1 MKCYTLFMAF
11 LEGGAVETVLWP
23 TKNGFHRKKGDADM
37 SRLGDLIRLERTRQ
51 GLTHKQV
58 ARKCGVSDKY
68 LMEVEAGTRII
79 ADDQARR
86 ILKSMGM
93 TEHTEADF
101 TLDDIAATVD
111 LQSAVPQ
118 LTRAT
123 EAKKAPAKATKEAE
137 VVAESDPGVAGSIWL
152 DALSGVLKHV
162 PIYNAVMKEVGHRL
176 LPITNGKIEGASPD
190 KVFYFMAPDNGLRGF
205 RVQRGDL
212 LLVVPAQAAVDGAI
226 MLLQTPQGRVLRK
239 VKRVNDYQAMLQKYD
254 EAFESEIKNFNELTF
269 VGRCVRLEAEL
280 T

>member
-1 MKCYTLFMAF
+1 
-11 LEGGAVETVLWP
+11 
-23 TKNGFHRKKGDADM
+23 M

-86 ILKSMGM
+86 ILKTMGM
-93 TEHTEADF
+93 QEHNEADF

-118 LTRAT
+118 LTQAAAQKKPEKAKPQEGA
-123 EAKKAPAKATKEAE
+123 EA
-137 VVAESDPGVAGSIWL
+137 DPGVAGSIWL
-152 DALSGVLKHV
+152 DALAGVLKHV
-162 PIYNAVMKEVGHRL
+162 PVYNAVMKEVGHRL
-176 LPITNGKIEGASPD
+176 LPVTNGKIEGAAPD
-190 KVFYFMAPDNGLRGF
+190 KVYYFMAPDNALRGF
-205 RVQRGDL
+205 RVHRGDI

-254 EAFESEIKNFNELTF
+254 ESCESEIKNYNELTF
-269 VGRCVRLEAEL
+269 VGRCVRLEADL

>member
-1 MKCYTLFMAF
+1 
-11 LEGGAVETVLWP
+11 
-23 TKNGFHRKKGDADM
+23 M

-86 ILKSMGM
+86 ILKAMGM
-93 TEHTEADF
+93 KEQTESDF

-118 LTRAT
+118 LTKAV
-123 EAKKAPAKATKEAE
+123 EAKKPAKPEKEKPEAAAE
-137 VVAESDPGVAGSIWL
+137 TDPGVSGSIWL

-162 PIYNAVMKEVGHRL
+162 PVYNAVMKEVGHRL
-176 LPITNGKIEGASPD
+176 LPITNGKIEGAPPD
-190 KVFYFMAPDNGLRGF
+190 KVFYFMAPDNDLRGF

-239 VKRVNDYQAMLQKYD
+239 VKRYNDYQAMLQKYD
-254 EAFESEIKNFNELTF
+254 EAFESELKNYNELTF
-269 VGRCVRLEAEL
+269 VGRCVRLEAKL
-280 T
+280 G

>member
-1 MKCYTLFMAF
+1 
-11 LEGGAVETVLWP
+11 
-23 TKNGFHRKKGDADM
+23 M

-93 TEHTEADF
+93 TQHTEADF

-118 LTRAT
+118 LTRAAEARKAQQT
-123 EAKKAPAKATKEAE
+123 EKKKAEKEAP
-137 VVAESDPGVAGSIWL
+137 VAESDPGVSGSIWL

-162 PIYNAVMKEVGHRL
+162 PVYNAVMKEVGHRL
-176 LPITNGKIEGASPD
+176 LPVSGGKIEGAPAD
-190 KVFYFMAPDNGLRGF
+190 KVFYFMAPDNDLRGF

-226 MLLQTPQGRVLRK
+226 MLLQTPQGRILRK

-280 T
+280 

>member
-1 MKCYTLFMAF
+1 
-11 LEGGAVETVLWP
+11 
-23 TKNGFHRKKGDADM
+23 M

-79 ADDQARR
+79 QDDQARR
-86 ILKSMGM
+86 ILKSMGLQQQ
-93 TEHTEADF
+93 TEADF
-101 TLDDIAATVD
+101 TLEDIAATVD

-118 LTRAT
+118 LTKAVET
-123 EAKKAPAKATKEAE
+123 KKSVKEKE
-137 VVAESDPGVAGSIWL
+137 NVVAESDPGVSGSIWL

-190 KVFYFMAPDNGLRGF
+190 KVFYFMAPDNELRGF

-226 MLLQTPQGRVLRK
+226 MLIQTPQGRLLRK
-239 VKRVNDYQAMLQKYD
+239 VKRVNDYQAMLQKYN
-254 EAFESEIKNFNELTF
+254 ESCESEIKNYNEITF
-269 VGRCVRLEAEL
+269 VGRCVRLEADL
-280 T
+280 G

>member
-1 MKCYTLFMAF
+1 
-11 LEGGAVETVLWP
+11 
-23 TKNGFHRKKGDADM
+23 M

-79 ADDQARR
+79 QDEQARR
-86 ILKSMGM
+86 ILKVMGLSQQ
-93 TEHTEADF
+93 TEADF
-101 TLDDIAATVD
+101 SLDDIAATVD

-118 LTRAT
+118 LTRAVEKKEKQPVA
-123 EAKKAPAKATKEAE
+123 EAKADA
-137 VVAESDPGVAGSIWL
+137 GVSGSIWL
-152 DALSGVLKHV
+152 DALAGVLKHV

-176 LPITNGKIEGASPD
+176 LPITNGKIEGANPD
-190 KVFYFMAPDNGLRGF
+190 KVFYFMAPDNDLRGF
-205 RVQRGDL
+205 RVQKGDIV
-212 LLVVPAQAAVDGAI
+212 LVVPAQAAVDGAI
-226 MLLQTPQGRVLRK
+226 MLVQTPLGRVLRK

-254 EAFESEIKNFNELTF
+254 DAFESEIKNYNEITF
-269 VGRCVRLEAEL
+269 VGRCVRLEADL

>member
-1 MKCYTLFMAF
+1 
-11 LEGGAVETVLWP
+11 
-23 TKNGFHRKKGDADM
+23 M

-93 TEHTEADF
+93 TQQTESDF

-118 LTRAT
+118 LTKAVESKKPVKPNEKQEVAT
-123 EAKKAPAKATKEAE
+123 ET
-137 VVAESDPGVAGSIWL
+137 DPGVAGSIWL

-162 PIYNAVMKEVGHRL
+162 PVYNAVMKEVGHRL

-190 KVFYFMAPDNGLRGF
+190 KVFYFMAPDNDLRGF

-226 MLLQTPQGRVLRK
+226 MLLQTPQGRLLRK
-239 VKRVNDYQAMLQKYD
+239 VKRVNDYQAMLQKYN

-269 VGRCVRLEAEL
+269 VGRCVRLEADL

>member
-1 MKCYTLFMAF
+1 
-11 LEGGAVETVLWP
+11 
-23 TKNGFHRKKGDADM
+23 M

-86 ILKSMGM
+86 ILKTMGM

-118 LTRAT
+118 LTKAT
-123 EAKKAPAKATKEAE
+123 EPKKAPVKQDKPE
-137 VVAESDPGVAGSIWL
+137 VVAESDSSVAGSIWL

-176 LPITNGKIEGASPD
+176 LPITNGKIEGAAPD
-190 KVFYFMAPDNGLRGF
+190 KVYYFMAPDNGLRGF

>member
-1 MKCYTLFMAF
+1 
-11 LEGGAVETVLWP
+11 
-23 TKNGFHRKKGDADM
+23 M

-86 ILKSMGM
+86 ILKTMGYSQK
-93 TEHTEADF
+93 TEAEF

-118 LTRAT
+118 LIKAA
-123 EAKKAPAKATKEAE
+123 EAKKPEKEKQPVSA
-137 VVAESDPGVAGSIWL
+137 DPGVAGSIWL

-162 PIYNAVMKEVGHRL
+162 PVYNAVMKEVGHRL
-176 LPITNGKIEGASPD
+176 LPVTNGKIEGASAD
-190 KVFYFMAPDNGLRGF
+190 KVYYFMAPDNELRGF

-212 LLVVPAQAAVDGAI
+212 LLVVPAQGIVDGAI
-226 MLLQTPQGRVLRK
+226 MLLQTPQGRILRK

-254 EAFESEIKNFNELTF
+254 EAFESEIHNYNELTV
-269 VGRCVRLEAEL
+269 VGRCVRLEADL

>member
-1 MKCYTLFMAF
+1 
-11 LEGGAVETVLWP
+11 
-23 TKNGFHRKKGDADM
+23 M

-68 LMEVEAGTRII
+68 LVEVEAGTRII

-86 ILKSMGM
+86 ILRSMGM
-93 TEHTEADF
+93 KEQTEADF

-111 LQSAVPQ
+111 LQSAMPQ
-118 LTRAT
+118 LSRAV
-123 EAKKAPAKATKEAE
+123 EAPKKKEEQPQA
-137 VVAESDPGVAGSIWL
+137 VAESDPGVSGSIWL

-176 LPITNGKIEGASPD
+176 VPITNGKIEGANPD
-190 KVFYFMAPDNGLRGF
+190 KVFYFMAPDNELQGF

-239 VKRVNDYQAMLQKYD
+239 VKRVNDYQAMLQSYH
-254 EAFESEIKNFNELTF
+254 ESCESEINNYNEINF

>member
-1 MKCYTLFMAF
+1 
-11 LEGGAVETVLWP
+11 
-23 TKNGFHRKKGDADM
+23 M

-86 ILKSMGM
+86 ILKTMGM
-93 TEHTEADF
+93 QEHTEADF
-101 TLDDIAATVD
+101 SLDDIAATVD
-111 LQSAVPQ
+111 LQSAIPN
-118 LTRAT
+118 LGKAP
-123 EAKKAPAKATKEAE
+123 EPAKKAAPEKETP
-137 VVAESDPGVAGSIWL
+137 VAEAGAPVAGSIWL

-176 LPITNGKIEGASPD
+176 LPITNGKIEGAAPD
-190 KVFYFMAPDNGLRGF
+190 KVYYFKAPDNELRGF
-205 RVQRGDL
+205 RVQQGDL

-226 MLLQTPQGRVLRK
+226 MLLQTPQGRILRK
-239 VKRVNDYQAMLQKYD
+239 VKRVNDYQAMLQKY
-254 EAFESEIKNFNELTF
+254 ENSCESEIKNYNEITF

-280 T
+280 D

>member
-1 MKCYTLFMAF
+1 
-11 LEGGAVETVLWP
+11 
-23 TKNGFHRKKGDADM
+23 M
-37 SRLGDLIRLERTRQ
+37 SRLGDLIKLERGRRN
-51 GLTHKQV
+51 LTAKQV
-58 ARKCGVSDKY
+58 ARKVGVSESY
-68 LMEVEAGTRII
+68 LLAVEAGTKII

-86 ILKSMGM
+86 ILKAMGM
-93 TEHTEADF
+93 QQQTEADF
-101 TLDDIAATVD
+101 SLDDIAATVD

-118 LTRAT
+118 LTRAV
-123 EAKKAPAKATKEAE
+123 EAKKPAPKAAPKAE
-137 VVAESDPGVAGSIWL
+137 PVAESDPGVSGSIWL

-190 KVFYFMAPDNGLRGF
+190 KVYYFMAPDNGLRGF
-205 RVQRGDL
+205 RIQRGDL
-212 LLVVPAQAAVDGAI
+212 VLVVPAQAAVDGAI

-254 EAFESEIKNFNELTF
+254 EAFESEIKNYNELTF

-280 T
+280 

>member
-1 MKCYTLFMAF
+1 
-11 LEGGAVETVLWP
+11 
-23 TKNGFHRKKGDADM
+23 M

-86 ILKSMGM
+86 ILKAMGM
-93 TEHTEADF
+93 TQQTESDF

-118 LTRAT
+118 L
-123 EAKKAPAKATKEAE
+123 AKAVETKKTVKVEKPEA
-137 VVAESDPGVAGSIWL
+137 VAETDPGVSGSIWL

-162 PIYNAVMKEVGHRL
+162 PVYNAVMKEVGHRL

-190 KVFYFMAPDNGLRGF
+190 KVFYFIAPDNDLRGF

-226 MLLQTPQGRVLRK
+226 MLLQTPQGRILRK
-239 VKRVNDYQAMLQKYD
+239 VKRYNDYQAMLQKYD
-254 EAFESEIKNFNELTF
+254 EAFESELKNYNELTF

-280 T
+280 G

>member
-1 MKCYTLFMAF
+1 
-11 LEGGAVETVLWP
+11 
-23 TKNGFHRKKGDADM
+23 M

-79 ADDQARR
+79 QDEQARR
-86 ILKSMGM
+86 ILKVMGL
-93 TEHTEADF
+93 TQQTEADF
-101 TLDDIAATVD
+101 SLDDIAATVD

-118 LTRAT
+118 LTRAVEKKP
-123 EAKKAPAKATKEAE
+123 EAKP
-137 VVAESDPGVAGSIWL
+137 VAETEKDPGVSGSIWL
-152 DALSGVLKHV
+152 DALAGVLKHV

-176 LPITNGKIEGASPD
+176 LPITQGKIEGANPD
-190 KVFYFMAPDNGLRGF
+190 KVFYFMAPDNDLRGF

-212 LLVVPAQAAVDGAI
+212 VLVVPAQAAVDGAI
-226 MLLQTPQGRVLRK
+226 MLLQTPLGRVLRK

-254 EAFESEIKNFNELTF
+254 DAFESEIKNFNEITF
-269 VGRCVRLEAEL
+269 VGRCVRLEADL